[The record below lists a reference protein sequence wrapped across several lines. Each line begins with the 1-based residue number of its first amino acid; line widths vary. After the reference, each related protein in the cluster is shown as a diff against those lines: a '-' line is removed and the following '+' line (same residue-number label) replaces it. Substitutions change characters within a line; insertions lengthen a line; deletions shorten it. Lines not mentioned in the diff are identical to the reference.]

1 MHECGH
7 GLYEHGVSPSLERTP
22 LCRGTSLGIHE
33 SQSRLWENL
42 VGRGS
47 AAWRFFLPELK
58 KAFPQQLGDV
68 DLETFYRAIN
78 KVQPGLIRVEADE
91 LTYGLHVVLRFE
103 LEQEMLSGALALDEL
118 PDAWNARM
126 KSYLGVDVPDAA
138 SGVLQDVHW
147 SLGYVGYFPTYVIGS
162 IVSAQI
168 WEKAVEA
175 MPDLEGQFER
185 GEFLPLREWLRE
197 NLHRHGRKF
206 TPKETLQK
214 VTGTDAVQVGP
225 YMKYLTRSSP
235 RSYRARRLEWRRVF
249 RPASVQVGLND
260 PIATDVRHFRR
271 DSQTLNLKSITSP
284 SCDDVFLAF
293 HAVEALLAR
302 GGDGTARRR
311 DRRRRRSRP

>member
-1 MHECGH
+1 MGEPGRPKPR
-7 GLYEHGVSPSLERTP
+7 GVEL
-22 LCRGTSLGIHE
+22 L
-33 SQSRLWENL
+33 
-42 VGRGS
+42 
-47 AAWRFFLPELK
+47 LPELK
-58 KAFPQQLGDV
+58 QAFPRQLGDV
-68 DLETFYRAIN
+68 DSERFYRAIN

-175 MPDLEGQFER
+175 MPGLEGQFEQ
-185 GEFLPLREWLRE
+185 GDFLPLREWLRE
-197 NLHRHGRKF
+197 HLHRHGRKF

-214 VTGTDAVQVGP
+214 VTGTDAVEVGP
-225 YMKYLTRSSP
+225 YVNVPHREVHRDLRLVAVLSGVGSSDP
-235 RSYRARRLEWRRVF
+235 TNRNVSCLSDPTAEKSEVAAGL
-249 RPASVQVGLND
+249 RPA
-260 PIATDVRHFRR
+260 H
-271 DSQTLNLKSITSP
+271 SP
-284 SCDDVFLAF
+284 GRV
-293 HAVEALLAR
+293 
-302 GGDGTARRR
+302 
-311 DRRRRRSRP
+311 